1 MEKAKKIKLFIGL
14 FYLLFIGTFIYY
26 FFSKFSLQEIT
37 SYDFIKNN
45 RDYFFE
51 LKKANLFLLA
61 ILFLLFTIIWVL
73 AAGFG
78 SPIGIIGGF
87 IFGKWLG
94 SIIVVLGLSIG
105 ASLLYLFSNF
115 FLKELIKEKFL
126 TKYQSLEYKFK
137 KSEFIF
143 LLAYRFIGGIPFA
156 ISNVLPCIF
165 NVKIFNFFWAT
176 FLGILPQ
183 IFLICSIGSGL
194 EKIIEKNLD
203 PPKMMDLIIS
213 PNIYIPLLVF
223 VFLII
228 LTIFLRK
235 IFYK

>member
-1 MEKAKKIKLFIGL
+1 MEKSKKIKLFIGL

-137 KSEFIF
+137 KSEFI
-143 LLAYRFIGGIPFA
+143 
-156 ISNVLPCIF
+156 
-165 NVKIFNFFWAT
+165 
-176 FLGILPQ
+176 ILP
-183 IFLICSIGSGL
+183 LPLNRGL
-194 EKIIEKNLD
+194 
-203 PPKMMDLIIS
+203 
-213 PNIYIPLLVF
+213 
-223 VFLII
+223 
-228 LTIFLRK
+228 
-235 IFYK
+235 FYFIW